1 MGKQWK
7 QGQTL
12 SSWAPKWMQM
22 VTCSHEIL
30 QRFLFLGRKA
40 MTNLDSLLKST
51 DITLP
56 TKVLLVKDMI
66 FSSSHVWMWELDHKE
81 SWTLK
86 KLCFWT
92 VVLEKT
98 LESPLACRGS
108 NQSILKEISVLN
120 IIGRTDAEVETPIL
134 WPPDAKKWLIRKDP
148 DVGKYWMQ
156 EEGMTEDEVVG

>member
-30 QRFLFLGRKA
+30 QRFLFLGTKA
-40 MTNLDSLLKST
+40 ITNLDSLLKST

-56 TKVLLVKDMI
+56 TKVPLVKDMI
-66 FSSSHVWMWELDHKE
+66 FPSSHVWMWELDHKE

-98 LESPLACRGS
+98 LESPLTCRGS

-148 DVGKYWMQ
+148 NVGKYLMQ